1 MEMKMLFFGFAIF
14 ANLQVNAQNYL
25 INFAGTGASKT
36 VSEVKV
42 ENLTEGTTL
51 ILHKSEIL
59 RLIGSFG
66 VSSLDNISYS
76 IRIYP
81 NPMTKNNAVLQ
92 IYPPDA
98 GNAFITIYDLSGKI
112 EAQTQSFLGNYPQ
125 EYRLSGLK
133 NGFHL
138 INVTGGTYHFSSEL
152 ICSGDAG
159 GSARIDRLSGYNPND
174 ESGSAI
180 NSKRDET
187 IINMVYNYGDRL
199 KFTGISESYSTVK
212 IDTPIEDETVTFN
225 FIPCSDKDNNNY
237 SIVEIGSQVWMAE
250 NLRATKYNNGN
261 DIDYPGS
268 NVNDW
273 NNNTSGAYAWYNN
286 DKVTN
291 KNIYGALYNWYA
303 VNSGNICPTGWHV
316 PISEEWITLRD
327 YLGGLVVA
335 GEKIKETGGSHWTPI
350 NHHNTNESGF
360 TALPGGISTAQ
371 NFIELRHTG
380 YFWSSA
386 TKHNQTGSYGWF
398 VSSLSDALTES
409 DSQYL
414 NEGLSVR
421 CIIGQSSISLPVVLT
436 ESIDSIG
443 ANIAIVNGLINSD
456 GGDTISDFGVC
467 WDISKSPTILNN
479 KTAENSGTNSFAT
492 TISGLLPATTY
503 FVRAYATNSRGTAYG
518 DVLKFTTLPVTP
530 TLSTTTVLGITRTTA
545 ISGGEIISDG
555 GAPVTAIGI
564 CWSTSE
570 NPSITGTHS
579 SDPLTDGS
587 YESNIAGLLPNTA
600 YYVQAYATN
609 SAGTAYGNEVS
620 FTTAPLTIATLTTTP
635 ASSISSRT
643 ALSVGRVTDDGGENI
658 TSRGICWS
666 LIANPTITDN
676 KTSNGTGTGS
686 FTGNITGLLPGTM
699 YHVRAYASN
708 SIGTAYGSDLIFTTL
723 AEIPALTTSP
733 VTGITLTSVISGGN
747 IISNGGAV
755 ITASG
760 ICWGTSPGPSISGS
774 FTTNGKASG
783 SYTSSLTNLNPNTT
797 YYIRAYATNSVGT
810 AYGNEISFLTRPI
823 LIATLTTN
831 AISSVTSASAL
842 SGGNITNNG
851 GGTINFRGVCWS
863 TTALPTVANDTSED
877 GIGTGSYTS
886 NITGLQPGTTYHV
899 RAYATNE
906 AGTGY
911 GNDLTFTTSA
921 VLPVLTTTT
930 VSGINRTS
938 ATSGGNIITNGGA
951 TITYSGV
958 CWSTA
963 HNPSI
968 SGSHSTDG
976 TPNGSYIS
984 NISGLTPGSLYYVR
998 AYATNVAGT
1007 AYGNEVSFTTNPI
1020 ILPTLTTT
1028 AVTSVTSASASS
1040 GGNITDD
1047 GGGSITVR
1055 GVCWST
1061 SASPTI
1067 LDNISTNGTGSG
1079 VFTSNITGLLPVTTY
1094 HVRAYA
1100 TNIKGTS
1107 YGNEMIFTTLPVIP
1121 SLTTTAASGITRTTA
1136 LSGGNISSNGGAPV
1150 TASGVCWST
1159 SHGPT
1164 TAGSYTTDG
1173 TASGSYV
1180 SSLSGLTPGTL
1191 YYVRAYATSS
1201 VGTAYGNE
1209 VSFTTNPILLPTLT
1223 TVAVTSVTSTT
1234 ASSGGNITDDGGGTI
1249 TIRGVCWAT
1258 TASPTTGNSK
1268 TTNGTGTGFF
1278 TNNITGLQPGT
1289 TYHVRAYATNSAGTA
1304 YGNDL
1309 IFYTVAIVPTI
1320 STTAATGITR
1330 KSATSGGNITSNGG
1344 STVTVSGVC
1353 WGTSHNPS
1361 ISGSY
1366 TTDGNASG
1374 AYSSSITGLTPGTLY
1389 YVRAYATNGVGTS
1402 YGNEVSFTTN
1412 PITNPT
1418 VTTTALSSVASTT
1431 ATSGG
1436 NVTDDGGSSVTVRG
1450 VCWATTLNPTTGDN
1464 TTTDGTGTGSF
1475 TSNLTGLIPETTYY
1489 IRAYATNGHGTAYGS
1504 VLSFTTDPIL
1514 GTGVTFSVSSDGSL
1528 LLHSVGDKRIILKSV
1543 GSDNYIKY
1551 SSDNGSSY
1559 NTGVKVTGIFTSD
1572 SKARILG
1579 NGIIVLFCGG
1589 KIYYSSNNLAT
1600 INPCNVLNKDG
1611 SVYTLHT
1618 PVNPSYPGG
1627 YFNFMGGFVENGG
1640 VAVMGNYTNNAQGA
1654 SQINLYYSLDG
1665 ITWKVFYTFGQNP
1678 KYTDNGTAMGG
1689 TGGTLLGDP
1698 GNPLIARHI
1707 HSVNLGDDGNFYACT
1722 GDADGEM
1729 HFMKC
1734 VYNNVSD
1741 SWSVNDLLSGS
1752 SRIWQRMRALGV
1764 YERNG
1769 YLYWGSDGSGTFIYN
1784 SVQYNCLGIYKCAV
1798 SDINDPSKH
1807 ILLKSLQDA
1816 CYSFVNADHIV
1827 FAGMQSF
1834 GYVYISYDY
1843 GETWT
1848 VYKKPAW
1855 MTGSVQGV
1863 WYNVLYKYLV
1873 TATGVFINSTQ
1884 F

>member
-1 MEMKMLFFGFAIF
+1 
-14 ANLQVNAQNYL
+14 
-25 INFAGTGASKT
+25 
-36 VSEVKV
+36 
-42 ENLTEGTTL
+42 
-51 ILHKSEIL
+51 
-59 RLIGSFG
+59 
-66 VSSLDNISYS
+66 
-76 IRIYP
+76 
-81 NPMTKNNAVLQ
+81 
-92 IYPPDA
+92 
-98 GNAFITIYDLSGKI
+98 
-112 EAQTQSFLGNYPQ
+112 
-125 EYRLSGLK
+125 
-133 NGFHL
+133 
-138 INVTGGTYHFSSEL
+138 
-152 ICSGDAG
+152 
-159 GSARIDRLSGYNPND
+159 
-174 ESGSAI
+174 
-180 NSKRDET
+180 
-187 IINMVYNYGDRL
+187 
-199 KFTGISESYSTVK
+199 
-212 IDTPIEDETVTFN
+212 
-225 FIPCSDKDNNNY
+225 
-237 SIVEIGSQVWMAE
+237 MAE
-250 NLRATKYNNGN
+250 NLKATKYNNGN
-261 DIDYPGS
+261 DIDFPGS
-268 NVNDW
+268 NVDDW

-291 KNIYGALYNWYA
+291 KNIYGALYNGYA

-316 PISEEWITLRD
+316 PNSEEWITLRE
-327 YLGGLVVA
+327 YLGGSDVA
-335 GEKIKETGGSHWTPI
+335 GEKIKETSSSHRTPI
-350 NHHNTNESGF
+350 NHHTTNESGF
-360 TALPGGISTAQ
+360 TALLGGIRTRQ
-371 NFIELRHTG
+371 NFTELRHTG
-380 YFWSSA
+380 YFWSYA
-386 TKHNQTGSYGWF
+386 AKHNLPGSYGWY

-409 DSQYL
+409 DPQYL

-421 CIIGQSSISLPVVLT
+421 CVLGQISISLPVVLT
-436 ESIDSIG
+436 ESIDSIS
-443 ANIAIVNGLINSD
+443 ATTVIVGSLINSD
-456 GGDTISDFGVC
+456 GGDTIYDFGVC
-467 WDISKSPTILNN
+467 WDISKSPTIVNDKTSGYSEANN
-479 KTAENSGTNSFAT
+479 FTS

-503 FVRAYATNSRGTAYG
+503 YVRAYATNGRGIGYG

-530 TLSTTTVLGITRTTA
+530 TLTTTTVSDITRTTA
-545 ISGGEIISDG
+545 ISGGDIISDG

-570 NPSITGTHS
+570 NPSIAGTHS
-579 SDPLTDGS
+579 SDTLTDGS
-587 YESNIAGLLPNTA
+587 FESNMSGLLPNTV
-600 YYVQAYATN
+600 YYVQSFATN

-620 FTTAPLTIATLTTTP
+620 FTTAPLTIATLTTAP
-635 ASSISSRT
+635 VSSVSSRT
-643 ALSVGRVTDDGGENI
+643 ALSRGTITDDGGENI

-666 LIANPTITDN
+666 MIANPTFTDN

-686 FTGNITGLLPGTM
+686 FIGNISVLLPGTT
-699 YHVRAYASN
+699 YHIRAYASN
-708 SIGTAYGSDLIFTTL
+708 SIGTAYGNDLTFTTL
-723 AEIPALTTSP
+723 AEIPILTTSA
-733 VTGITLTSVISGGN
+733 VSGITLTTVISGGN
-747 IISNGGAV
+747 IISNGGAT

-760 ICWGTSPGPSISGS
+760 ICWGTSPGPSITGS
-774 FTTNGKASG
+774 FTTDGTASG
-783 SYTSSLTNLNPNTT
+783 SYTSSLTNLIPNTI

-810 AYGNEISFLTRPI
+810 AYGNEILFLTKPI

-851 GGTINFRGVCWS
+851 GGTITFRGVCWS
-863 TTALPTVANDTSED
+863 TTALPTIANDTSED

-886 NITGLQPGTTYHV
+886 NITGLQPGTTYHL
-899 RAYATNE
+899 RAYVTNE

-911 GNDLTFTTSA
+911 GNNLTFTTSA

-930 VSGINRTS
+930 VSGITRTS
-938 ATSGGNIITNGGA
+938 ATSGGNIITNGGD
-951 TITYSGV
+951 TITSSGI

-963 HNPSI
+963 HNPSF

-984 NISGLTPGSLYYVR
+984 SISGLTPGSLYYIR

-1020 ILPTLTTT
+1020 VLATLTTT
-1028 AVTSVTSASASS
+1028 AITSVTSASASS

-1047 GGGSITVR
+1047 GGG
-1055 GVCWST
+1055 
-1061 SASPTI
+1061 
-1067 LDNISTNGTGSG
+1067 
-1079 VFTSNITGLLPVTTY
+1079 
-1094 HVRAYA
+1094 
-1100 TNIKGTS
+1100 
-1107 YGNEMIFTTLPVIP
+1107 
-1121 SLTTTAASGITRTTA
+1121 
-1136 LSGGNISSNGGAPV
+1136 
-1150 TASGVCWST
+1150 
-1159 SHGPT
+1159 
-1164 TAGSYTTDG
+1164 
-1173 TASGSYV
+1173 
-1180 SSLSGLTPGTL
+1180 
-1191 YYVRAYATSS
+1191 
-1201 VGTAYGNE
+1201 
-1209 VSFTTNPILLPTLT
+1209 
-1223 TVAVTSVTSTT
+1223 
-1234 ASSGGNITDDGGGTI
+1234 TI
-1249 TIRGVCWAT
+1249 TARGVCWAT
-1258 TASPTTGNSK
+1258 TASPTIANSK
-1268 TTNGTGTGFF
+1268 TTNGTGTGSF
-1278 TNNITGLQPGT
+1278 TSSIIGLQPET
-1289 TYHVRAYATNSAGTA
+1289 TYHVRTYATNSAGTA

-1309 IFYTVAIVPTI
+1309 IFFTVAIVPII

-1330 KSATSGGNITSNGG
+1330 TSATSGGNITSNGG

-1366 TTDGNASG
+1366 TTDGNASS

-1418 VTTTALSSVASTT
+1418 VTATALSSVASTT

-1436 NVTDDGGSSVTVRG
+1436 NITDDGGSSVTIRG
-1450 VCWATTLNPTTGDN
+1450 VCWATTSNPTTGDN
-1464 TTTDGTGTGSF
+1464 TTNDGSGTGSF
-1475 TSNLTGLIPETTYY
+1475 TSTMTGLDPETTYY
-1489 IRAYATNGHGTAYGS
+1489 VRAYATNGHGTAYGS
-1504 VLSFTTDPIL
+1504 QLSFTTDPIL
-1514 GTGVTFSVSSDGSL
+1514 GTGVTFNVSSDGSL
-1528 LLHSVGDKRIILKSV
+1528 LLHSVGDKRIIFKTV
-1543 GSDNYIKY
+1543 GSNTYIQY
-1551 SSDNGSSY
+1551 SDDNGGSY
-1559 NTGVKVTGIFTSD
+1559 NAGVKVTGIFTSD
-1572 SKARILG
+1572 NKARILG
-1579 NGIIVLFCGG
+1579 NGNIVLFCGG

>member
-1 MEMKMLFFGFAIF
+1 MEMKRLFLGFAIF
-14 ANLQVNAQNYL
+14 ATLQVNAQNYL

-42 ENLTEGTTL
+42 ENLTEGTSL

-81 NPMTKNNAVLQ
+81 NPMTTNNAVLQ

-98 GNAFITIYDLSGKI
+98 GNAFITIYDLSGKT

-174 ESGSAI
+174 ESGSAN

-187 IINMVYNYGDRL
+187 VINMVYNYGDRL
-199 KFTGISESYSTVK
+199 KFTGISENYSTVK
-212 IDTPIEDETVTFN
+212 IDIPIEDETVTFN

-250 NLRATKYNNGN
+250 NLKATKYTNGN

-268 NVNDW
+268 NVDDW

-327 YLGGLVVA
+327 YLGGSGIA

-350 NHHNTNESGF
+350 NHHSTNESGF
-360 TALPGGISTAQ
+360 TALPGGIRTAQ

-386 TKHNQTGSYGWF
+386 TKHNQTSSYGWF
-398 VSSLSDALTES
+398 ISSLSDALTES

-414 NEGLSVR
+414 NDGLSVR
-421 CIIGQSSISLPVVLT
+421 CIIGQTSISLPVVLT

-443 ANIAIVNGLINSD
+443 ANIAIVKGLINSD

-467 WDISKSPTILNN
+467 WDISKSPTILSN
-479 KTAENSGTNSFAT
+479 KTAENSGTNNFT
-492 TISGLLPATTY
+492 GTVSGLLPATTY
-503 FVRAYATNSRGTAYG
+503 YVRAFATNSRGTGYG
-518 DVLKFTTLPVTP
+518 DVLKFTTFPVTP
-530 TLSTTTVLGITRTTA
+530 ALSTTTVSGITRTTA
-545 ISGGEIISDG
+545 ISGGDIFSDG
-555 GAPVTAIGI
+555 GAAVIARGI

-570 NPSITGTHS
+570 NPSIDGAHS
-579 SDPLTDGS
+579 SDALT
-587 YESNIAGLLPNTA
+587 YESFESNLSGLFPNTV
-600 YYVQAYATN
+600 YYIRAYATN
-609 SAGTAYGNEVS
+609 SAGTAYGSEVS
-620 FTTAPLTIATLTTTP
+620 FTTAPLTTATLTTT
-635 ASSISSRT
+635 AISYISSRS
-643 ALSVGRVTDDGGENI
+643 ALSGGTVTDDGGENI

-666 LIANPTITDN
+666 IGSNPAITDN
-676 KTSNGTGTGS
+676 KSSNDTKAGS
-686 FTGNITGLLPGTM
+686 FTGNITGLLPGTL

-708 SIGTAYGSDLIFTTL
+708 DKGTSYGNDLTFITL

-733 VTGITLTSVISGGN
+733 PTGITLTSVISGGN
-747 IISNGGAV
+747 IISNGGAS
-755 ITASG
+755 ITVSG
-760 ICWGTSPGPSISGS
+760 ICWGTSSGPTISGL
-774 FTTNGKASG
+774 FTTDGTPNGSFA
-783 SYTSSLTNLNPNTT
+783 SSLTNLIQNTI

-810 AYGNEISFLTRPI
+810 TYGNEISFLTKPI

-831 AISSVTSASAL
+831 AISSITSATAL

-851 GGTINFRGVCWS
+851 GGTITLHGVCWS
-863 TTALPTVANDTSED
+863 TTSLPTIANDTTAD
-877 GIGTGSYTS
+877 GSGTGSYTS
-886 NITGLQPGTTYHV
+886 TIAGLQPGTTYHV

-906 AGTGY
+906 GGTGY
-911 GNDLTFTTSA
+911 GNDMTFTTSA

-930 VSGINRTS
+930 VSGITRTT
-938 ATSGGNIITNGGA
+938 ATSGGNINTNGGS
-951 TITYSGV
+951 TITSSGI
-958 CWSTA
+958 CWSTS
-963 HNPSI
+963 HNPST
-968 SGSHSTDG
+968 SGSHSNDG
-976 TPNGSYIS
+976 LANGSFIS
-984 NISGLTPGSLYYVR
+984 NMSGLTPGSLYYVR
-998 AYATNVAGT
+998 AYATSSIGT
-1007 AYGNEVSFTTNPI
+1007 AYGNEVSFTTNPFV
-1020 ILPTLTTT
+1020 LATLITT
-1028 AVTSVTSASASS
+1028 AVTSVTSSTASS
-1040 GGNITDD
+1040 GGNITDN
-1047 GGGSITVR
+1047 GGGNVTVR

-1061 SASPTI
+1061 SPSPTTG
-1067 LDNISTNGTGSG
+1067 DNKSTNGTGSG
-1079 VFTSNITGLLPVTTY
+1079 VFTSNIAGLLPVTTY

-1100 TNIKGTS
+1100 INITGTA

-1121 SLTTTAASGITRTTA
+1121 SLITTTASGITRTTA
-1136 LSGGNISSNGGAPV
+1136 LSGGNISSNGGALV

-1180 SSLSGLTPGTL
+1180 SSLSGLAPGTL
-1191 YYVRAYATSS
+1191 YYVRAYATNN

-1209 VSFTTNPILLPTLT
+1209 VSFTTNPIVLPTLA

-1249 TIRGVCWAT
+1249 TFRGVCWAT
-1258 TASPTTGNSK
+1258 TTSPTTSNSK
-1268 TTNGTGTGFF
+1268 TMNGTGTGSF
-1278 TNNITGLQPGT
+1278 TSNISGLQPGT

-1309 IFYTVAIVPTI
+1309 IFYTVAVIPAI
-1320 STTAATGITR
+1320 SSTAATGITR
-1330 KSATSGGNITSNGG
+1330 ISASSGGNITSNGG

-1353 WGTSHNPS
+1353 WGTTHNPS
-1361 ISGSY
+1361 ISGSF

-1374 AYSSSITGLTPGTLY
+1374 TYSSSISGLSPGTLY
-1389 YVRAYATNGVGTS
+1389 YVRAYATNGVGTA
-1402 YGNEVSFTTN
+1402 YGNEISFTTN

-1418 VTTTALSSVASTT
+1418 VTTTAISSVASTT

-1436 NVTDDGGSSVTVRG
+1436 NITDDGGSAVTVLG
-1450 VCWATTLNPTTGDN
+1450 VCWATTSTPTTGDN

-1475 TSNLTGLIPETTYY
+1475 TSNMTGLNPETTYY
-1489 IRAYATNGHGTAYGS
+1489 VRAYATNGHGTAYGS
-1504 VLSFTTDPIL
+1504 VLSFTTNPIL

-1543 GSDNYIKY
+1543 GSDSYMKY
-1551 SSDNGSSY
+1551 SADNGSSY
-1559 NTGVKVTGIFTSD
+1559 NAGVKVTGIFTSD
-1572 SKARILG
+1572 YKARILG
-1579 NGIIVLFCGG
+1579 NGNIVLFCGG
-1589 KIYYSSNNLAT
+1589 NIYYSNNNLAT

-1627 YFNFMGGFVENGG
+1627 YFYFMGGYVENGG

-1654 SQINLYYSLDG
+1654 SPVNLYYTLDG

-1678 KYTDNGTAMGG
+1678 NYTDNGTAMGG
-1689 TGGTLLGDP
+1689 AGGTLLGDP
-1698 GNPLIARHI
+1698 ANPLITRHI
-1707 HSVNLGDDGNFYACT
+1707 HSVNIGDDGNFYACT
-1722 GDADGEM
+1722 GDTDGEM

-1734 VYNNVSD
+1734 VYNNGSD
-1741 SWSVNDLLSGS
+1741 SWSVNDLLSGA
-1752 SRIWQRMRALGV
+1752 SRTWQRMRALGV

-1769 YLYWGSDGSGTFIYN
+1769 YLYWGSDGSETFVYN
-1784 SVQYNCLGIYKCAV
+1784 SVQYNSLGIYKCAV

-1807 ILLKSLQDA
+1807 ILLESLQDA

-1827 FAGMQSF
+1827 FAGMQSY

-1848 VYKKPAW
+1848 TYKKPSW

-1863 WYNVLYKYLV
+1863 WYNDVYKFLDTNY
-1873 TATGVFINSTQ
+1873 GVYIVSTL